1 MTGRDFARA
10 RRRRKV
16 MAWYRVAFYQQPAV
30 FVWRAGE
37 TRLNGD
43 LLSFSAVAEPVV
55 AR

>member
-16 MAWYRVAFYQQPAV
+16 MAWYRGAFYQRPSVYA
-30 FVWRAGE
+30 WRADE
-37 TRLNGD
+37 TRLKGD
-43 LLSFSAVAEPVV
+43 VLSFSAVAEPVV